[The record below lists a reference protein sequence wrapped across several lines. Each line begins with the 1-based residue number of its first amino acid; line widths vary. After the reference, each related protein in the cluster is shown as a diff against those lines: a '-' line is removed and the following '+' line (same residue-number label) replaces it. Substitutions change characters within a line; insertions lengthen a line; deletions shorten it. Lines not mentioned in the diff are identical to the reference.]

1 MGFLEELGINP
12 DEIEASSFSDPE
24 PGFYRFEIS
33 EATVVNGTSTD
44 EDVVKFRITY
54 DLYNDDDTPAGQK
67 SEWWTLFEVDGE
79 EPGETATKS
88 RGYLKG
94 RLGDL
99 GLAADVEAS
108 EIEGVTGSLRLIKK
122 GDYTNV
128 RNVKGDA
135 KAEAPAQKAA
145 TTARTARSAGTSAKP
160 NPFKKG

>member
-12 DEIEASSFSDPE
+12 EEIEATSYSEPE

-33 EATVVNGTSTD
+33 EATVIHGTSTD

-54 DLYNDDDTPAGQK
+54 DLYNDDDTPAGSK

-79 EPGETATKS
+79 EAGEKALKS
-88 RGYLKG
+88 RGFLKG

-99 GLAADVEAS
+99 GLPASAEES
-108 EIEGVTGSLRLIKK
+108 EIEGVTGTLKLVKN
-122 GDYTNV
+122 GDYTNI

-135 KAEAPAQKAA
+135 PAAPAPKA
-145 TTARTARSAGTSAKP
+145 TSARTPRTAAASVTKP
-160 NPFKKG
+160 NPFKKS

>member
-1 MGFLEELGINP
+1 MGFLEELGI
-12 DEIEASSFSDPE
+12 DADAIEASSFSDPE

-44 EDVVKFRITY
+44 ESVVKFRITY

-67 SEWWTLFEVDGE
+67 AEWWTLFEVDGE
-79 EPGETATKS
+79 EPGETALKS

-99 GLAADVEAS
+99 GLAANVDAS
-108 EIEGVTGSLRLIKK
+108 EIEGVTGTLRLVKK

-128 RNVKGDA
+128 RNVKGDTV
-135 KAEAPAQKAA
+135 APAPAK
-145 TTARTARSAGTSAKP
+145 TTATRAPAARAAAGSKP
-160 NPFKKG
+160 NPFKKTP